1 MSEQQLRINT
11 LSGGVSRLPDSKRT
25 PQEAQDLTNAVVS
38 PEKSLQKRDALE
50 LVAFPGTGYMSDDV
64 DEGDLWFHTDRDND
78 EIYLY
83 RISETAADAITV
95 WNILDQTT
103 DTVSLAAGTPT
114 YLASGSG
121 QPKNK
126 IGHASVGDGI
136 FLFNKEVTL
145 AYESDTAEG
154 GGALRYEN
162 ETNNSKYV
170 DERIFTTEAN
180 YPGQKFDDEILG
192 QNFRDWSEF
201 NAEAPTAQDLTAH
214 NGAEDIVGTGKVY
227 YARENYLNYATGF
240 YKAISNTAQP
250 WFERI
255 RTQEDESVF
264 AADTFPHLLFNTTP
278 GTWDFDAGPWTP
290 RVSGPTYDNPGPS
303 VFRQPAPKVSAMATW
318 RNRLWFSSQQTL
330 FTSRYNDYFDL
341 WIDDSQNITDED
353 PIDIIGGSSKVAN
366 ATSLTP
372 FSEFL
377 FVNTDNK
384 VQFEVQG
391 VNNFI
396 GPASASMAPTSFF
409 GTTPEA
415 EPVTMGSTLFFI
427 DSNRLYVYFPSTK
440 ASLNQA
446 HEVSYH
452 AREFL
457 PKNPEMMT
465 PIEFNSSLCWV
476 DGDNKNDIY
485 FYASRFA
492 GDKQTQ
498 SAFYRWRLDP
508 SVEVQHMFVSD
519 TYLYVVAAVDNKLY
533 LFKSDLEV
541 LGTKPLM
548 DKLHEVSGT
557 YADGKTTF
565 TSALPLST
573 EQSKRIVVLGDQWGT
588 HEGTVEQDT
597 DDDNMTVVIN
607 GDHTAFP
614 VFIGERYE
622 MRATL
627 SKQFMRDD
635 RNNTVPGSMS
645 LKNCL
650 VQYDNSGHFDV
661 EVIRAGRT
669 TSKSLTTA
677 DNFRVNGQILLG
689 EKKWRDGQF
698 LAKLAGDSEHTQIS
712 ILSSYPE
719 PLDITQ
725 IELSVNFNAGFR
737 TSNHS

>member
-1 MSEQQLRINT
+1 MSEQQIRINT

-50 LVAFPGTGYMSDDV
+50 LVAFPDTGYMSDDV
-64 DEGDLWFHTDRDND
+64 DAGDLWFHTERDND
-78 EIYLY
+78 EIYLF
-83 RISETAADAITV
+83 RVSATAGDPITV
-95 WNILDQTT
+95 WNILSQTT
-103 DTVSLAAGTPT
+103 DTVTLATDTST
-114 YLASGSG
+114 YLNSGSG
-121 QPKNK
+121 DVKDK
-126 IGHASVGDGI
+126 LGHAVVGDGI

-145 AYESDTAEG
+145 EYEADAAKG
-154 GGALRYEN
+154 GGPVRYEN
-162 ETNNSKYV
+162 ETNNSTFV
-170 DERIFTTEAN
+170 DERIYTTDEN
-180 YPGQKFDDEILG
+180 YPGQKFDDEVLS
-192 QNFRDWSEF
+192 QNFQDWSEF

-214 NGAEDIVGTGKVY
+214 NAEEGIIGTGKVY
-227 YARENYLNYATGF
+227 YARENYLNYPTGF
-240 YKAISNTAQP
+240 YKAISSAAQP

-255 RTQEDESVF
+255 RTQEDDSVF

-278 GTWDFDAGPWTP
+278 GAWNFDAGPWTP
-290 RVSGPTYDNPGPS
+290 RVSGPSFDNPGPS
-303 VFRQPAPKVSAMATW
+303 VFNQPAPKVSAMAAW

-330 FTSRYNDYFDL
+330 FTSRFNDYFDL
-341 WIDDSQNITDED
+341 WIDDSQSITDED
-353 PIDIIGGSSKVAN
+353 PIDIIGGTNRIAN
-366 ATSLTP
+366 VSSLTP

-396 GPASASMAPTSFF
+396 GPTSASMAPTSFF
-409 GTTPEA
+409 GTTPDA

-452 AREFL
+452 ARNFL
-457 PKNPEMMT
+457 PKNPEMLT

-498 SAFYRWRLDP
+498 SAFYRWSLDP
-508 SVEVQHMFVSD
+508 SIEVQHMFVAD
-519 TYLYVVAAVDNKLY
+519 TYLYIVAAVDNKLY

-541 LGTKPLM
+541 LNAKPLM
-548 DKLHEVSGT
+548 DKIHEVTGV

-565 TSALPLST
+565 TSTLPLSD
-573 EQSKRIVVLGDQWGT
+573 ERSKRIVVLGEQWGT
-588 HEGTVEQDT
+588 EEGTVEEDT

-607 GDHTAFP
+607 GDYSAYP
-614 VFIGERYE
+614 VHIGERYE

-627 SKQFMRDD
+627 SKQFMRDE
-635 RNNTVPGSMS
+635 RNNTVPGSMMI
-645 LKNCL
+645 KNCL
-650 VQYDNSGHFDV
+650 VQYDDTGHFDV
-661 EVIRAGRT
+661 EVVRAGRS

-677 DNFRVNGQILLG
+677 DNFRVGGQIRLG

-698 LAKLAGDSEHTQIS
+698 LAKVQGDADHTVIS
-712 ILSSYPE
+712 LLSSYPE

-725 IELSVNFNAGFR
+725 IELAVNFSAGFR